1 MNAVIDETEDKEV
14 KLGLMKNQLQDLCQ
28 IICDIYSRYLFEK
41 AVFDRRSDEFL
52 FKDQLNEIML
62 DAQKQAYGDGLDPN
76 CLHPY
81 MWVVNHTT
89 ILQI

>member
-14 KLGLMKNQLQDLCQ
+14 KLGLIENQLQDLCQ

-62 DAQKQAYGDGLDPN
+62 DAQNKLMAMDLIQIVYIHICGF
-76 CLHPY
+76 
-81 MWVVNHTT
+81 VNHTT